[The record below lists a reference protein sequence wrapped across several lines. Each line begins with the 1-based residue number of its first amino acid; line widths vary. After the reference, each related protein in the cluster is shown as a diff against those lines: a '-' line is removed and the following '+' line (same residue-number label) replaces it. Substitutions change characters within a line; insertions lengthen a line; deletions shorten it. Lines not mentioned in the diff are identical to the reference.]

1 MLFFRPSSSPYTG
14 LPTNERTH
22 VHITNCF
29 NEVCNFAAIQRMLIR
44 FFINT
49 KSKELVRTHLKSM
62 SRRKVGKDNKE
73 HKVNDF
79 DPFQL
84 TVDTDQLKIDDA
96 SLEKE
101 LISILG
107 SDEVDEE
114 PIVEILS
121 SSNSKIKAD
130 SLPFGEEFELL
141 QQLETTPGTG
151 DDNGDPEP
159 PPIDTSSSPNEGS
172 VTHKNETLSIILE
185 RQAAFE
191 NIIDSMKSS
200 STLTDIDRAC
210 LHRYELLLTFVKT
223 MAEKAERNDPV
234 DLQGLPSVPSS
245 PSSFNSGPMTTSRRK
260 TAENIVLDYVTGETP
275 KSRSAALSDS
285 KEAAFVRQLKARLTE
300 YRNAAV
306 LAHKEGKKPRE
317 AELMVAINALAE
329 AIPRIESGVE
339 QFDPADMPPPPEQ
352 FHLPPETLAEVTE
365 GIQQGPSAAQSSTSP
380 PLGKGQPLDPTVAA
394 ITKVASSTVASR
406 ESLTARIQI
415 LKAMIQKADA
425 SDKRLYERTLQ
436 SYNKALRAFEA
447 GIQFNYGGLNPLPSC
462 PQFTT
467 AAPPPQPSTTL
478 PAVGSASSSESRKL
492 ELLRKRQ
499 TELRVAAAQAKA
511 RGDMGAAREYLRS
524 SLSMNNMIRSVN
536 AGLPIDLKQLPPP
549 PGAPIAA
556 TGRSQTQPILSG
568 VACAPP
574 VEFQTALMTAGN
586 DPVAICDQLI
596 NQLEAQATEAEILS
610 KDHREAGL
618 SNLADKLFDL
628 ADVSRKWIA
637 LTTAYKRASRVPKY
651 AFEKANL
658 SRLNVN
664 TDLGDGVLE
673 VTVVRGIS
681 LPVPPDLSG
690 PSALDTYVTLEL
702 PFPSSEAP
710 QKHSTEWARH
720 TNEPT
725 DYGGYQAS
733 ARFEVNR
740 KARSYERLLQ
750 GIKSLKATVY
760 YNRGLLKRP
769 AVLGTV
775 TAKLTELMANATH
788 TACYDLMDGRKAAGG
803 LLELRFRHR
812 TPLHG
817 AKFSAYQKPWLC
829 ISASK
834 TRPVPNIKK

>member
-1 MLFFRPSSSPYTG
+1 MESKTGSGGKLPIERRRKPRSAAGSRRRPLVRRFTVPAPDKNPSRLSESPMLANVNREENTSPYVPDG
-14 LPTNERTH
+14 EDL
-22 VHITNCF
+22 
-29 NEVCNFAAIQRMLIR
+29 L
-44 FFINT
+44 
-49 KSKELVRTHLKSM
+49 
-62 SRRKVGKDNKE
+62 
-73 HKVNDF
+73 
-79 DPFQL
+79 
-84 TVDTDQLKIDDA
+84 
-96 SLEKE
+96 
-101 LISILG
+101 
-107 SDEVDEE
+107 
-114 PIVEILS
+114 
-121 SSNSKIKAD
+121 SSNSPVQKGFKIAALTDVEENFPWD
-130 SLPFGEEFELL
+130 SETDQPVDGSLINDIVSMDQQEES
-141 QQLETTPGTG
+141 GRGVSGAG
-151 DDNGDPEP
+151 DRSMDDVVANFML
-159 PPIDTSSSPNEGS
+159 SPSLGQTDQND
-172 VTHKNETLSIILE
+172 L
-185 RQAAFE
+185 FE
-191 NIIDSMKSS
+191 NFFAVSPLKS
-200 STLTDIDRAC
+200 LTPSLASPDRDINDIVSILNA
-210 LHRYELLLTFVKT
+210 TF
-223 MAEKAERNDPV
+223 
-234 DLQGLPSVPSS
+234 GL
-245 PSSFNSGPMTTSRRK
+245 TTSRRK

-275 KSRSAALSDS
+275 KSRSTSSSDS
-285 KEAAFVRQLKARLTE
+285 KEAAFVRELKARLTE

-352 FHLPPETLAEVTE
+352 FHLPPEALAEVTE
-365 GIQQGPSAAQSSTSP
+365 GIQQGSSAAQSSASP

-447 GIQFNYGGLNPLPSC
+447 GIKFNYGGLNPLPSC
-462 PQFTT
+462 PQFTS
-467 AAPPPQPSTTL
+467 AAPPPQPSTAPTTS
-478 PAVGSASSSESRKL
+478 PAAGPASSSESRKL

-549 PGAPIAA
+549 PGASIAP
-556 TGRSQTQPILSG
+556 TGSSQTQPILSG

-574 VEFQTALMTAGN
+574 VEFQTALVTAGN

-618 SNLADKLFDL
+618 SNLADKFFDL

-637 LTTAYKRASRVPKY
+637 LTTAYKRGSRVPKY
-651 AFEKANL
+651 VFEKANL
-658 SRLNVN
+658 SRLNMN

-702 PFPSSEAP
+702 PFPSSETP

-829 ISASK
+829 ISTSK
-834 TRPVPNIKK
+834 TRPMPNIKK

>member
-1 MLFFRPSSSPYTG
+1 
-14 LPTNERTH
+14 
-22 VHITNCF
+22 
-29 NEVCNFAAIQRMLIR
+29 
-44 FFINT
+44 
-49 KSKELVRTHLKSM
+49 M
-62 SRRKVGKDNKE
+62 SRRKVRKDSNE
-73 HKVNDF
+73 HKGNDF

-84 TVDTDQLKIDDA
+84 TVDADQLKFDDA

-114 PIVEILS
+114 PIVEMPS
-121 SSNSKIKAD
+121 SSHSKIKAD
-130 SLPFGEEFELL
+130 SLPSCEEFELL
-141 QQLETTPGTG
+141 QQLETTLETS
-151 DDNGDPEP
+151 DDNGDAKP

-200 STLTDIDRAC
+200 STLIDIDRAC
-210 LHRYELLLTFVKT
+210 LHRYEQLLAFVKT
-223 MAEKAERNDPV
+223 MAEKAERNGPV
-234 DLQGLPSVPSS
+234 DLRDLPSVPSS

-275 KSRSAALSDS
+275 KSRSTSSSDS
-285 KEAAFVRQLKARLTE
+285 KEAAFVRELKARLTE

-352 FHLPPETLAEVTE
+352 FHLPPEALAEVTE
-365 GIQQGPSAAQSSTSP
+365 GIQQGSSAAQSSASP

-447 GIQFNYGGLNPLPSC
+447 GIKFNYGGLNPLPSC
-462 PQFTT
+462 PQFTS
-467 AAPPPQPSTTL
+467 AAPPPQPSTAPTTS
-478 PAVGSASSSESRKL
+478 PAAGPASSSESRKL

-549 PGAPIAA
+549 PGASIAP
-556 TGRSQTQPILSG
+556 TGSSQTQPILSG

-574 VEFQTALMTAGN
+574 VEFQTALVTAGN

-618 SNLADKLFDL
+618 SNLADKFFDL

-637 LTTAYKRASRVPKY
+637 LTTAYKRGSRVPKY
-651 AFEKANL
+651 VFEKANL
-658 SRLNVN
+658 SRLNMN

-702 PFPSSEAP
+702 PFPSSETP

-829 ISASK
+829 ISTSK
-834 TRPVPNIKK
+834 TRPMPNIKK